1 MQPSSAQFLELVYSY
16 YQQHGRHDLPWR
28 LPESDG
34 SFDPHKVLLSEV
46 MLQQTQVPR
55 VIPKFAAFL
64 QQFPNVS
71 VLAQASLGDV
81 LVIWQGLGYNRRA
94 KYLWQAAQM
103 VVGGYGGTFPHTVGE
118 LVRLPGIGTNTAGA
132 IVVYAYNQPAVFIET
147 NIRTVYIHHYFHD
160 QTGVPDAAIRALLEQ
175 TIDRDNPRT
184 FYWALMDYGTHLKQ
198 TVGNLTRASKAY
210 AKQSKFSGS
219 LRQLRGRVLRL
230 LAGGPLP
237 AERLLYELN
246 DPRATRVLQDLEQEH
261 MVRQQGDEYR
271 LPC

>member
-1 MQPSSAQFLELVYSY
+1 MRPSHAQFLKTIFSY

-28 LPESDG
+28 QTAPNG
-34 SFDPHKVLLSEV
+34 SFDPYKVLLSEV

-64 QQFPNVS
+64 QQFPDVS
-71 VLAQASLGDV
+71 ALAQASLGDV
-81 LVIWQGLGYNRRA
+81 LVAWQGLGYNRRA

-103 VVGGYGGTFPHTVGE
+103 VVSEYGGIFPRTVEE
-118 LVRLPGIGTNTAGA
+118 LIRLPGIGTNTAGA
-132 IVVYAYNQPAVFIET
+132 IVAYAYNEPTVFIET

-160 QTGVPDAAIRALLEQ
+160 QTGVPDAAIRELVER
-175 TIDRDNPRT
+175 TIDRDNPRI
-184 FYWALMDYGTHLKQ
+184 FYWSLMDYGTHLKQ
-198 TVGNLTRASKAY
+198 TVGNLSRASKAY

-237 AERLLYELN
+237 AERLLYELS
-246 DPRATRVLQDLEQEH
+246 DPRAAQVLHDLEQEH
-261 MVRQQGDEYR
+261 MLRRQDGEYR
-271 LPC
+271 LPR